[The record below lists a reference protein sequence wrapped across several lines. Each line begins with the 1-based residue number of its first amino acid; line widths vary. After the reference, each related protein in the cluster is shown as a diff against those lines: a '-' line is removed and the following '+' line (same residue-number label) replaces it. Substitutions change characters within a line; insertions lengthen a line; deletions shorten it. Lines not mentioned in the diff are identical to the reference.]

1 METPNH
7 HSDIALDETLYITD
21 WGDIGNI
28 ETDYENY
35 LDDIEAFFRDE
46 FENDIPEDET
56 IN

>member
-1 METPNH
+1 METPDH
-7 HSDIALDETLYITD
+7 HSDIALDETLYTTD
-21 WGDIGNI
+21 WSDIGNT

-46 FENDIPEDET
+46 FENDIPEDEN